1 MTTPGA
7 EINQLVILVVSG
19 YQAEDLMQSLVER
32 RFYFT
37 KVDSSGGMLNEPAVC
52 LLIGLNSSRLPAL
65 LDLVQNCCQPYTQYI
80 PTQLNSQSG
89 YPSMSMIEA
98 QVGGALLYTMN
109 VERFEQL

>member
-1 MTTPGA
+1 MTMSSST
-7 EINQLVILVVSG
+7 IDQLVILVLSG
-19 YQAEDLMQSLVER
+19 YQAEDLMHHLVEA

-37 KVDSSGGMLNEPAVC
+37 KIDSSGGLLNEPTVC
-52 LLIGLNSSRLPAL
+52 LLIGLNNVRMPAL
-65 LDLVQNCCQPYTQYI
+65 LELVQKYCHPFTQYI

-98 QVGGALLYTMN
+98 QVGGALIYTLN

>member
-1 MTTPGA
+1 MAPNIG
-7 EINQLVILVVSG
+7 EIDQLAIIVLSG
-19 YQAEDLMQSLVER
+19 YQSEDLMQNLVKQ

-37 KVDSSGGMLNEPAVC
+37 KIDSSGGMLNEPAVC
-52 LLIGLNSSRLPAL
+52 LLIGLNKARMPSL
-65 LDLVQNCCQPYTQYI
+65 LELVQKCCQPYTQYI

-98 QVGGALLYTMN
+98 QVGGALIYSLN